1 MITKVPQQ
9 VLSAQCSDLV
19 YQKMIANI
27 TQGVDQTIVENVIGS
42 MRNFIAK
49 SSVDF
54 LSLKDI
60 TNTSFIDRIL

>member
-1 MITKVPQQ
+1 MINKVPQQ
-9 VLSAQCSDLV
+9 VLSTQCGDLV
-19 YQKMIANI
+19 YQKMITNI

-49 SSVDF
+49 SGVDF

-60 TNTSFIDRIL
+60 ANVSFIDRIL